1 MHDLLRHKRG
11 IRRALRAWYAR
22 EKRDLPWRD
31 AKDPYVVWLS
41 EIMLQQTRV
50 DQGTPYILRFIDQFP
65 NVQTLAAA
73 PEDAVLKAWEGLG
86 YYTRARNLHKAA
98 RVIAHD
104 RAGTFPVNA
113 DDWQTLP
120 GVGRYTAGAVA
131 SIAYGEPVP
140 VLDGNVKRVLARLT
154 DLPDSIDD
162 AAVTDDLWDLAGE
175 LVRGKSPG
183 DFNQALMELGANVC
197 TPRRPTC
204 DACPLTRYCAAF
216 ATGTQEQRPVRRAKK
231 PVPHKEIV
239 VAVIKRN
246 GRYLIG
252 KRPANGLLGG
262 LWEFPGGKVDR
273 AEDHARALI
282 REVREELALH
292 VTVGGLIACVT
303 HAYTHFRVTLNVY
316 ACRAPHGTPQP
327 NTHTQLRWVRNSEF
341 THYAFPKA
349 NHKFLHLL

>member
-11 IRRALRAWYAR
+11 IRRALLAWYAR

-50 DQGTPYILRFIDQFP
+50 DQGTPYILRFIKRFP
-65 NVQTLAAA
+65 NVLTLANA
-73 PEDAVLKAWEGLG
+73 PQDAVLKAWEGLG

-98 RVIAHD
+98 RIIAFD
-104 RAGTFPVNA
+104 RAGEFPTTAN
-113 DDWQTLP
+113 DWQSLP

-131 SIAYGEPVP
+131 SIAYDEAVP
-140 VLDGNVKRVLARLT
+140 VLDGNVKRVLARLI
-154 DLPDSIDD
+154 DLAECIDD
-162 AAVTDDLWDLAGE
+162 AEVTDRLWDLAAD

-197 TPRRPTC
+197 TPRRPAC
-204 DACPLTRYCAAF
+204 DACPLTRYCAAY
-216 ATGTQEQRPVRRAKK
+216 AAATQEQRPVRREKK

-252 KRPANGLLGG
+252 RRPENGLLGG

-273 AEDHARALI
+273 GEDHTRALT
-282 REVREELALH
+282 REVREELALD
-292 VTVGGLIACVT
+292 VTVGGLVASVT

-316 ACRAPHGTPQP
+316 ACHAAHGTPRP
-327 NTHTQLRWVRNSEF
+327 NTHTELRWVRKVDF
-341 THYAFPKA
+341 PDFAFPKA